1 LRIEDIKDSY
11 EYPQKQCHR
20 HEHCDATVLGSL
32 MKALKKQ
39 DLFLFPTYP
48 YVSLSFKS
56 LASKLRSMPL
66 ATLCEL
72 LPSKNWPR
80 YEYYDDDEG
89 KHEYYYDD
97 ERRHEYGKCGV
108 KDQIHELL
116 DSVENTLDGIDLEA
130 PFESKTKADEEL
142 SP

>member
-1 LRIEDIKDSY
+1 VSALSRCRLRIEDIKDSY

-39 DLFLFPTYP
+39 DLLPFPTYP
-48 YVSLSFKS
+48 YVNLLFKS

-72 LPSKNWPR
+72 LPSKKWPR
-80 YEYYDDDEG
+80 YEYYEDDEG
-89 KHEYYYDD
+89 
-97 ERRHEYGKCGV
+97 RHEYGKCGV

-130 PFESKTKADEEL
+130 PFESKKKADEEL